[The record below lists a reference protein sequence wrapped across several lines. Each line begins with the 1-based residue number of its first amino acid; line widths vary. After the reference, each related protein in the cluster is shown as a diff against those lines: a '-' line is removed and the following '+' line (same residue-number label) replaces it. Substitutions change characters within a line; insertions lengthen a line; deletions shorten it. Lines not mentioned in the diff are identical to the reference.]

1 MNCHVYLRK
10 GTVYVPT
17 MGKMDKGFYR
27 GVEPVAA
34 VPVANTEGIRE
45 ALRAAIT
52 RGNPIV
58 PLLLRREWGPPIQLK
73 YAGLKY
79 WSDFERGM
87 LFWTIKEKN
96 EMFQIAG
103 QRKQPDRMWR
113 DDPEQTITFPPGT
126 TADRV
131 IDRMIAILWE
141 AARQRSK

>member
-34 VPVANTEGIRE
+34 LSVANTAGVRE

-58 PLLLRREWGPPIQLK
+58 PLLLRREWGPPILLK

-96 EMFQIAG
+96 GMFQIAG
-103 QRKQPDRMWR
+103 QSKQIDAMWR
-113 DDPEQTITFPPGT
+113 DDPAQTITFQPRSA
-126 TADRV
+126 ADEV
-131 IDRMIAILWE
+131 IERMIAILQD
-141 AARQRSK
+141 AARR